1 MFNSIQKQ
9 IITIFSVKTPKLF
22 NFKKVIMYIFWPQC
36 LEMLNLFVINFWQY
50 LTIDSEKA
58 ETFFND

>member
-36 LEMLNLFVINFWQY
+36 LEMLNLFVINF
-50 LTIDSEKA
+50 
-58 ETFFND
+58 